1 MPKSSP
7 VRTTQDPPRRPP
19 EGALLRCILDSDRW
33 AESLPPV
40 PSGRLVTLSFTSS
53 AALVEHGEACE
64 LLGFRVVGRPTDD
77 PGAAVSVADL
87 LVTQDVIDRH
97 PTWWRALATHADR
110 VYSLAH
116 GPAVALLR
124 TVLDPH
130 LAILAAEPDTLRR
143 PGR

>member
-1 MPKSSP
+1 MPNPSP
-7 VRTTQDPPRRPP
+7 LRTTSGPGQRPP

-40 PSGRLVTLSFTSS
+40 PVGRLVTLSFTS
-53 AALVEHGEACE
+53 AAAQVEHAEACQ
-64 LLGFRVVGRPTDD
+64 LLGYTLVGVPPERQEAP
-77 PGAAVSVADL
+77 VSVADL
-87 LVTQDVIDRH
+87 LVAQDVIDAH

-124 TVLDPH
+124 EVLEPH
-130 LAILAAEPDTLRR
+130 LAARA
-143 PGR
+143 

>member
-1 MPKSSP
+1 MSNPSPLRTASGSS
-7 VRTTQDPPRRPP
+7 RRPP

-40 PSGRLVTLSFTSS
+40 PSDRLVTLSFTS
-53 AALVEHGEACE
+53 AAAQVEHAEACE
-64 LLGFRVVGRPTDD
+64 MLGYTVVGAPPDNAM
-77 PGAAVSVADL
+77 PSVSVADL
-87 LVTQDVIDRH
+87 MVTQDIIEAH

-124 TVLDPH
+124 EVLDPH
-130 LAILAAEPDTLRR
+130 LAVRA
-143 PGR
+143 